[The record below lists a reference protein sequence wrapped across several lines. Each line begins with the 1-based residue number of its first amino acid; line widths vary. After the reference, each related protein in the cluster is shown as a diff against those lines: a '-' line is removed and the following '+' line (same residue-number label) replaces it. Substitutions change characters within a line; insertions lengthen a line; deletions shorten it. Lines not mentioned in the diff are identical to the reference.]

1 MIDAILRDPK
11 VQGVLD
17 GLEGNNEFR
26 SDADSA
32 RIRRKVV
39 TTLLRALAG
48 ETLDAAADAFL
59 CDDEFCGHCEADDH
73 PYDPT
78 NCGDCRRII
87 IEGLTPLIRA
97 PLLVQVAELEAQLA
111 AAREAVKD
119 ICEWRQKWD
128 CGDYSC
134 QNGSCY
140 KEDSTAC
147 EFFKRLDAALTGAT
161 QQ

>member
-1 MIDAILRDPK
+1 MSALTDRLLADAKKK
-11 VQGVLD
+11 VLAYYESGMSTEGVERAIANLLD
-17 GLEGNNEFR
+17 
-26 SDADSA
+26 AH
-32 RIRRKVV
+32 
-39 TTLLRALAG
+39 LRALAG
-48 ETLDAAADAFL
+48 ETLDAAMT
-59 CDDEFCGHCEADDH
+59 
-73 PYDPT
+73 DP
-78 NCGDCRRII
+78 NVLRAVKDCRESEWSDNVPALFRAVS
-87 IEGLTPLIRA
+87 PLIRA